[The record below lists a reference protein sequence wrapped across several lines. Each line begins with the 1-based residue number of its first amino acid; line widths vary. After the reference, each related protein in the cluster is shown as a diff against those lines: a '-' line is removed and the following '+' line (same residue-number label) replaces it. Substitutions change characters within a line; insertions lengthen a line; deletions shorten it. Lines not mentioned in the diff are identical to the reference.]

1 MSDGTKLTW
10 LFAGAILIIAG
21 RLWMKRHRAARLAD
35 ELLEQVLSE
44 KDGFRR

>member
-1 MSDGTKLTW
+1 MSDGIKLTW
-10 LFAGAILIIAG
+10 LFAGALLILAG

-35 ELLEQVLSE
+35 ELLEEVLQE